1 VRNSDEYGSVSLV
14 LSRLLG
20 GTIMP
25 NGKPGDHPVN
35 DMFLHGAHPY
45 PADIEEMIRRL
56 AHIDPMLLEEIDRD
70 VFEWEAGRGLEQA
83 RGKLQELIAKARPN
97 PIFGEK
103 SPV

>member
-1 VRNSDEYGSVSLV
+1 VILV
-14 LSRLLG
+14 VSRLLG
-20 GTIMP
+20 GIIMP

-35 DMFLHGAHPY
+35 DKFRHGAHPF

-56 AHIDPMLLEEIDRD
+56 AHIDPMLLEQIDRE

-97 PIFGEK
+97 PIFGGK
-103 SPV
+103 WPV

>member
-1 VRNSDEYGSVSLV
+1 
-14 LSRLLG
+14 
-20 GTIMP
+20 M
-25 NGKPGDHPVN
+25 N
-35 DMFLHGAHPY
+35 DMFLHGAHPF

-56 AHIDPMLLEEIDRD
+56 AHIDPMLLKEIDRD